1 MYGDV
6 LHIFNSN
13 SLGRNYIVYCDK
25 DYFITVYG
33 TDPDTNVTINSMNNT
48 VIEAHR
54 FDVENTLT
62 FDPELSDVY
71 KINASGTIGII
82 YSNVDI
88 AKKIVC
94 DQIDD
99 ILWEMIPPIEKNGEE
114 FMIHI
119 PDVESAFLEV
129 LGKSFLDPTLQT

>member
-13 SLGRNYIVYCDK
+13 SLGRNYIVYSDK
-25 DYFITVYG
+25 DYFITIYG
-33 TDPDTNVTINSMNNT
+33 TDSDTNVTINSMNDT

-54 FDVENTLT
+54 LDVGNTVT

-71 KINASGTIGII
+71 QINASGKIGII

-88 AKKIVC
+88 SRNTVC
-94 DQIDD
+94 DQTDD
-99 ILWEMIPPIEKNGEE
+99 ILWEMIPPVEKNGEE

-129 LGKSFLDPTLQT
+129 LGESFIDPTLKT